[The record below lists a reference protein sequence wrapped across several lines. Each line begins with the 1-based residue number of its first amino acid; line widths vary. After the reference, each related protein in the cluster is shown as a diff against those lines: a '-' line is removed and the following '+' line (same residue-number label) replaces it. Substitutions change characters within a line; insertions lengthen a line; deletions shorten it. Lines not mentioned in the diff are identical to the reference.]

1 MHADPDAQ
9 ALADALRASLCE
21 QLGVEDCS
29 QIEITGMNTGQ
40 QGVPG
45 AFTVDVAANYHNLI
59 MQCDT
64 DNDGSC
70 NSDEL
75 AAHPEAAAMVAA
87 VQQSICDSLEGCTD
101 PSTVVIHGIATEGGS
116 GRRRLSGATGKQI
129 LAQAMQAGLM
139 QGHIVTTPG
148 EMITELAHRKVQVDV
163 SPVNVGKLSDSLE
176 GRAFADGRLTES
188 ELGSDADARALG
200 RAVAARVCKHLG
212 MTDEGCVKMK
222 GLDNVTPQLGSSA
235 EFMVPRQLPMSDKK
249 VQDAIKLA
257 INQLAAER

>member
-1 MHADPDAQ
+1 MRRRKHKRGRHPNQKRIRVGLCMPAQ
-9 ALADALRASLCE
+9 DEVRTQFALSLASL
-21 QLGVEDCS
+21 
-29 QIEITGMNTGQ
+29 I
-40 QGVPG
+40 
-45 AFTVDVAANYHNLI
+45 NYTH
-59 MQCDT
+59 
-64 DNDGSC
+64 S
-70 NSDEL
+70 
-75 AAHPEAAAMVAA
+75 HPEELPE
-87 VQQSICDSLEGCTD
+87 LEGLGLFARM
-101 PSTVVIHGIATEGGS
+101 SSHLVNARNS
-116 GRRRLSGATGKQI
+116 LM
-129 LAQAMQAGLM
+129 AQAMQAGLM